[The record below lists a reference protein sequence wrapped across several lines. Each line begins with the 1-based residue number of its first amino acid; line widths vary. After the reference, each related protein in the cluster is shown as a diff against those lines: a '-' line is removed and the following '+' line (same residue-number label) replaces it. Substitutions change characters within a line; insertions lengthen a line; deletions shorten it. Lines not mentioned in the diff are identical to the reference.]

1 MTGPFSNL
9 LSNGWLVVSKVAR
22 KAVHEYVK
30 RELADTLSGDTVDDP
45 QVLPL
50 TS

>member
-1 MTGPFSNL
+1 M
-9 LSNGWLVVSKVAR
+9 VSKVAR